1 MKATSHSRRT
11 VLAAS
16 AASAGA
22 LALAACGSDDDSSSA
37 DSSPSQSAD
46 GGAGSDTGGGEAGDD
61 ASAGSG
67 AGGGTPIAAVADVPV
82 GEAIPTTTPDGQEAM
97 LFRADE
103 TTVACF
109 SAICTHA
116 GCSVQSEGAEL
127 RCPCHQSVFDA
138 ATGEVLGGPA
148 PDPLPAIGVRIDGDQ
163 IVAE

>member
-1 MKATSHSRRT
+1 MTATSHSRRT
-11 VLAAS
+11 VLAAT

-22 LALAACGSDDDSSSA
+22 LALAACGSDDDSSSGS
-37 DSSPSQSAD
+37 SSPSQSAD
-46 GGAGSDTGGGEAGDD
+46 GGADSDAGGDD

-67 AGGGTPIAAVADVPV
+67 SAGGTAIADVADVPV
-82 GEAIPTTTPDGQEAM
+82 GEAVAVTADGQEAM
-97 LFRADE
+97 LFRADD

-116 GCSVQSEGAEL
+116 GCSVQPEGVEL

-148 PDPLPAIGVRIDGDQ
+148 PEPLPAIGVRIEGDQ
-163 IVAE
+163 IVTE

>member
-1 MKATSHSRRT
+1 MTATSHSRRT
-11 VLAAS
+11 VLAAT

-22 LALAACGSDDDSSSA
+22 LALAACGSDDDSSSG
-37 DSSPSQSAD
+37 SPSPSQAAD
-46 GGAGSDTGGGEAGDD
+46 GGAGSEAGGDE

-67 AGGGTPIAAVADVPV
+67 SGSAGGTAIADVADVPV
-82 GEAIPTTTPDGQEAM
+82 GEAVPVTADGQEAM

-116 GCSVQSEGAEL
+116 GCSVQPEGVEL

-148 PDPLPAIGVRIDGDQ
+148 PEPLPAIGVRIEGDQ
-163 IVAE
+163 IVTE

>member
-1 MKATSHSRRT
+1 MTATSHSRRT

-22 LALAACGSDDDSSSA
+22 LALAACGGDDSSSA
-37 DSSPSQSAD
+37 DSSPSRSSD
-46 GGAGSDTGGGEAGDD
+46 GGAGSDTGGGEGGDD

-67 AGGGTPIAAVADVPV
+67 AGGGTPIAALADVPV
-82 GEAIPTTTPDGQEAM
+82 GEATGITTPDGQEAM

-103 TTVACF
+103 ATVACF

-148 PDPLPAIGVRIDGDQ
+148 PEPLPAIGVRIDGDQ

>member
-1 MKATSHSRRT
+1 MTATSHSRRT
-11 VLAAS
+11 VLAAT

-22 LALAACGSDDDSSSA
+22 LALAACGSDDDSSSGS
-37 DSSPSQSAD
+37 SSPSQSTD
-46 GGAGSDTGGGEAGDD
+46 GGAGSDAGGDD

-67 AGGGTPIAAVADVPV
+67 SAGGTAIADVADVPV
-82 GEAIPTTTPDGQEAM
+82 GEAVAVTADGQEAM
-97 LFRADE
+97 LFRADD

-116 GCSVQSEGAEL
+116 GCSVQPEGVEL

-148 PDPLPAIGVRIDGDQ
+148 PEPLPAIGVRIEGDQ
-163 IVAE
+163 IVTE